1 MKSAFMFSGQ
11 GSQYIGMCKEFYDNY
26 DIVKDIFAKAE
37 EITNYPI
44 REILFESEELINNT
58 KYTQVAM
65 FVMYQSILEVL
76 KLSDVKANSSMGLSL
91 GEYGAYLHNEVF
103 DFETGL
109 RVIKARSKL
118 MAEAQENNPGRM
130 CAIIGM
136 DVKTLEKLI
145 EPFKNVVIANYN
157 SPNQLVISGNKEEIE
172 EAREIVI
179 NNGAKRAIML
189 ETSGAF
195 HSPLMSSA
203 EEGFIE
209 FLNGIELHEPKRDLY
224 VNLTG
229 RKYET
234 NIKQVMGQ
242 QISNSVRFYQMVNE
256 MIDNGTKMFIEIG
269 PKQTLSSL
277 VKKINSEVVV
287 CNVED
292 MKSLQ
297 KTISVWEDIY
307 GK

>member
-11 GSQYIGMCKEFYDNY
+11 GSQYLGMCKEFYDNY
-26 DIVKDIFAKAE
+26 DVVKDIFAKAE
-37 EITNYPI
+37 EITSYPI
-44 REILFESEELINNT
+44 RKILFESEELLNNT
-58 KYTQVAM
+58 EYTQVAM
-65 FVMYQSILEVL
+65 FVMYQSILKVL
-76 KLSDVKANSSMGLSL
+76 ELSNINANFSMGLSL
-91 GEYGAYLHNEVF
+91 GEYGAYLHNKVF

-109 RVIKARSKL
+109 KVVKVRSKL
-118 MAEAQENNPGRM
+118 MAEAQINNPGRM

-136 DVKTLEKLI
+136 DVKKLEEII
-145 EPFKNVVIANYN
+145 EPYKNVVIANYN
-157 SPNQLVISGNKEEIE
+157 SPNQLVISGSQEEIE
-172 EAREIVI
+172 ELKNLAT
-179 NNGAKRAIML
+179 NSGAKRAIML

-195 HSPLMSSA
+195 HSPLMFSA
-203 EEGFIE
+203 EEGFSKFLTNIE
-209 FLNGIELHEPKRDLY
+209 IQEPKHELY

-229 RKYET
+229 KKYESS
-234 NIKQVMGQ
+234 IKEVMSK
-242 QISNSVRFYQMVNE
+242 QISNSVRFYQMVEE
-256 MIDNGTKMFIEIG
+256 MIDSGVELFIEIG

-277 VKKINSEVVV
+277 VKKINSEIVV

>member
-11 GSQYIGMCKEFYDNY
+11 GSQYLGMCKEFYDNY
-26 DIVKDIFAKAE
+26 DVVKDIFAKAE
-37 EITNYPI
+37 EITSYPI
-44 REILFESEELINNT
+44 RKILFESEELLNNT
-58 KYTQVAM
+58 EYTQVAM
-65 FVMYQSILEVL
+65 FVMYQSILKVL
-76 KLSDVKANSSMGLSL
+76 ELSNINANFSMGLSL
-91 GEYGAYLHNEVF
+91 GEYGAYLHNKVF

-109 RVIKARSKL
+109 KVVKVRSKL
-118 MAEAQENNPGRM
+118 MAEAQINNPGRM

-136 DVKTLEKLI
+136 DVKKLEEII
-145 EPFKNVVIANYN
+145 EPYKNVVIANYN
-157 SPNQLVISGNKEEIE
+157 SPNQFVISGSQEEIE
-172 EAREIVI
+172 ELKNLAT
-179 NNGAKRAIML
+179 NSGAKRAIML

-195 HSPLMSSA
+195 HSPLMFSA
-203 EEGFIE
+203 EEGFSKFLTNIE
-209 FLNGIELHEPKRDLY
+209 IQEPKHELY

-229 RKYET
+229 KKYESS
-234 NIKQVMGQ
+234 IKEVMSK
-242 QISNSVRFYQMVNE
+242 QISNSVRFYQMVEE
-256 MIDNGTKMFIEIG
+256 MIDSGVELFIEIG

-277 VKKINSEVVV
+277 VKKINSEIVV

>member
-11 GSQYIGMCKEFYDNY
+11 GSQYLGMCKEFYDNY
-26 DIVKDIFAKAE
+26 DVVKDIFAKAE
-37 EITNYPI
+37 EITSYPI
-44 REILFESEELINNT
+44 RKILFESEELLNNT
-58 KYTQVAM
+58 EYTQVAM
-65 FVMYQSILEVL
+65 FVMYQSILKVL
-76 KLSDVKANSSMGLSL
+76 ELSNINANFSMGLSL
-91 GEYGAYLHNEVF
+91 GEYGAYLHNKVF

-109 RVIKARSKL
+109 KVVKVRSKL
-118 MAEAQENNPGRM
+118 MAEAQINNPGKM

-136 DVKTLEKLI
+136 DVKKLEEII
-145 EPFKNVVIANYN
+145 EPYKNVVIANYN
-157 SPNQLVISGNKEEIE
+157 SPNQLVISGSQEEIE
-172 EAREIVI
+172 ELKNLAT
-179 NNGAKRAIML
+179 NSGAKRAIML

-195 HSPLMSSA
+195 HSPLMFSA
-203 EEGFIE
+203 EEGFSKFLTNIE
-209 FLNGIELHEPKRDLY
+209 IQEPKHELY

-229 RKYET
+229 KKYESS
-234 NIKQVMGQ
+234 IKEVMSK
-242 QISNSVRFYQMVNE
+242 QISNSVRFYQMVEE
-256 MIDNGTKMFIEIG
+256 MIDNGVELFIEIG

-277 VKKINSEVVV
+277 VKKINSEIVV

>member
-11 GSQYIGMCKEFYDNY
+11 GSQYLGMCKEFYDNY
-26 DIVKDIFAKAE
+26 DVVKDIFAKAE
-37 EITNYPI
+37 EITSYPI
-44 REILFESEELINNT
+44 RKILFESEELLNNT
-58 KYTQVAM
+58 EYTQVAM
-65 FVMYQSILEVL
+65 FVMYQSILKVL
-76 KLSDVKANSSMGLSL
+76 ELSNINANFSMGLSL
-91 GEYGAYLHNEVF
+91 GEYGAYLHNKVF

-109 RVIKARSKL
+109 KVVKVRSKL
-118 MAEAQENNPGRM
+118 MAEAQINNPGRM

-136 DVKTLEKLI
+136 DVKKLEEII
-145 EPFKNVVIANYN
+145 EPYKNVVIANYN
-157 SPNQLVISGNKEEIE
+157 SPNQLVISGSQEEIE
-172 EAREIVI
+172 ELKNLAT
-179 NNGAKRAIML
+179 NSGAKRAIML

-195 HSPLMSSA
+195 HSPLMFSA
-203 EEGFIE
+203 EEGFSKFLTNIE
-209 FLNGIELHEPKRDLY
+209 IQEPKHELY

-229 RKYET
+229 KKYESS
-234 NIKQVMGQ
+234 IKEVMSK
-242 QISNSVRFYQMVNE
+242 QISNSVKFYQIVEE
-256 MIDNGTKMFIEIG
+256 MIDNGVELFIEIG

-277 VKKINSEVVV
+277 VKKINSEIVV

>member
-11 GSQYIGMCKEFYDNY
+11 GSQYLGMCKEFYDNY
-26 DIVKDIFAKAE
+26 DVVKDIFAKAE
-37 EITNYPI
+37 EITSYPI
-44 REILFESEELINNT
+44 RKILFESEELLNNT
-58 KYTQVAM
+58 EYTQVAM
-65 FVMYQSILEVL
+65 FVMYQSILKVL
-76 KLSDVKANSSMGLSL
+76 ELSNINANFSMGLSL
-91 GEYGAYLHNEVF
+91 GEYGAYLHNKVF

-109 RVIKARSKL
+109 KVVKVRSKL
-118 MAEAQENNPGRM
+118 MAEAQINNPGRM

-136 DVKTLEKLI
+136 DVKKLEEII
-145 EPFKNVVIANYN
+145 EPYKNVVIANYN
-157 SPNQLVISGNKEEIE
+157 SPNQLVISGSQEEIE
-172 EAREIVI
+172 ELKNLAT
-179 NNGAKRAIML
+179 NSGAKRAIML

-195 HSPLMSSA
+195 HSPLMFSA
-203 EEGFIE
+203 EEGFSKFLTNIE
-209 FLNGIELHEPKRDLY
+209 IQEPKHELY

-229 RKYET
+229 KKYESS
-234 NIKQVMGQ
+234 IKEVMSK
-242 QISNSVRFYQMVNE
+242 QISNSVRFYQMVEE
-256 MIDNGTKMFIEIG
+256 MIDNGVELFIEIG

-277 VKKINSEVVV
+277 VKKINSEIVV

>member
-11 GSQYIGMCKEFYDNY
+11 GSQYLGMCKEFYENY
-26 DIVKDIFAKAE
+26 DIVKDIFGKAE

-44 REILFESEELINNT
+44 KKIFFESEEMLNNT
-58 KYTQVAM
+58 EFTQVAM
-65 FVMYQSILEVL
+65 FVMYQSILKVL
-76 KLSDVKANSSMGLSL
+76 ELSNISAKFSMGLSL

-109 RVIKARSKL
+109 KVIKARSKL
-118 MAEAQENNPGRM
+118 MADAQKNNPGKM

-136 DVKTLEKLI
+136 DVKILEKLI
-145 EPFKNVVIANYN
+145 EPYKNVVIANYN

-172 EAREIVI
+172 EARNIAI

-195 HSPLMSSA
+195 HSPLMISA
-203 EEGFIE
+203 EKGFAE
-209 FLNGIELHEPKRDLY
+209 FLNDVELDEPKYNLY

-229 RKYET
+229 KKYES
-234 NIKQVMGQ
+234 NIKAVMAK
-242 QISNSVRFYQMVNE
+242 QISNSVRFYQMVEE
-256 MIDNGTKMFIEIG
+256 MIKSGVNFFIEIG
-269 PKQTLSSL
+269 PKQTLTSL
-277 VKKINSEVVV
+277 VKKINPEVVV

-297 KTISVWEDIY
+297 KTISIWEDIY